1 MILSAI
7 LLTAILPWQEPA
19 APTLDSLAT
28 QAETL
33 EAAAV
38 LRLADD
44 QADLLSDEAFAE
56 LPTRLSA
63 ATGAPLLLFGRLA
76 AFGEDPSGVESLV
89 QLLDSSAAPEQGEA
103 SDWAFAA
110 LTTLR
115 LPAFQGL
122 EEPTSALALWL
133 SDQVASDHAP
143 LWAEA
148 QFTLYRLGA
157 STARRSAL
165 RNLRG
170 MLTAVEEDLRQASVL
185 ALGRCGVPLGADE
198 YELLEQLA
206 TGLGANAVLA
216 QALLDDAARQERN
229 RSKIEALQKLY
240 QQGGQEGEQAEG
252 LEVLDEVLER
262 VQLMHMEGTRF
273 TAEELAGAA
282 ADGMLRR
289 LDPHSTFFTGD
300 EFGEFMFDMTQ
311 AYGGIGAYVNT
322 VDNVFTIIRPIYSGP
337 AYEAGLLSGDKVLE
351 VDGWSTAEQP
361 NDEVIKRLKGEP
373 GTVVKLLTFRNGW
386 TEPKPVE
393 IERARITLPVLQTEM
408 LPGRILYMELLDFSE
423 DVAQRI
429 SDTIM
434 NELDNGEVR
443 GVVLDLR
450 NNPGGYLRESV
461 NICDVF
467 LPRGKVVVTTKSR
480 LGADRTYRTRLPA
493 LVPESVP
500 LSVLIN
506 EYSASASE
514 IVSGALSIHGRA
526 VTVGEQSFGKGSV
539 QNIFPLDSHPD
550 EPFEDGNKNGQH
562 DDWEEYTDVNGNGEY
577 DYGPAIKLTIAYYY
591 LPDGSSIHTLRD
603 HDGRVVQAG
612 GVLPDREVEFPQLD
626 FVTARELNRLLA
638 EDPFRPYA
646 QEVYDQNKDL
656 AIELAINDL
665 HQLDRYPGFDAFY
678 EGLDTRLEM
687 QEVRRWVRRA
697 LRTIV
702 SDARG
707 KVFPGNGFF
716 GDYVED
722 PQLREAIK
730 VILSSSDL
738 DYASLPEYA
747 ELLARA
753 D

>member
-1 MILSAI
+1 
-7 LLTAILPWQEPA
+7 
-19 APTLDSLAT
+19 
-28 QAETL
+28 
-33 EAAAV
+33 
-38 LRLADD
+38 
-44 QADLLSDEAFAE
+44 
-56 LPTRLSA
+56 
-63 ATGAPLLLFGRLA
+63 
-76 AFGEDPSGVESLV
+76 
-89 QLLDSSAAPEQGEA
+89 
-103 SDWAFAA
+103 
-110 LTTLR
+110 
-115 LPAFQGL
+115 
-122 EEPTSALALWL
+122 
-133 SDQVASDHAP
+133 
-143 LWAEA
+143 
-148 QFTLYRLGA
+148 
-157 STARRSAL
+157 
-165 RNLRG
+165 
-170 MLTAVEEDLRQASVL
+170 
-185 ALGRCGVPLGADE
+185 
-198 YELLEQLA
+198 
-206 TGLGANAVLA
+206 
-216 QALLDDAARQERN
+216 
-229 RSKIEALQKLY
+229 
-240 QQGGQEGEQAEG
+240 
-252 LEVLDEVLER
+252 
-262 VQLMHMEGTRF
+262 
-273 TAEELAGAA
+273 
-282 ADGMLRR
+282 
-289 LDPHSTFFTGD
+289 
-300 EFGEFMFDMTQ
+300 
-311 AYGGIGAYVNT
+311 
-322 VDNVFTIIRPIYSGP
+322 
-337 AYEAGLLSGDKVLE
+337 
-351 VDGWSTAEQP
+351 
-361 NDEVIKRLKGEP
+361 
-373 GTVVKLLTFRNGW
+373 
-386 TEPKPVE
+386 
-393 IERARITLPVLQTEM
+393 
-408 LPGRILYMELLDFSE
+408 
-423 DVAQRI
+423 
-429 SDTIM
+429 M

-450 NNPGGYLRESV
+450 NNPGGYLREAV

-493 LVPESVP
+493 LVPDTVP
-500 LSVLIN
+500 LSLLIN

-562 DDWEEYTDVNGNGEY
+562 DDWEEYTDVNGNGQY

-603 HDGRVVQAG
+603 HDGRIVQAG
-612 GVLPDREVEFPQLD
+612 GVLPDREIEFPQLD

-646 QEVYDQNKDL
+646 QEVYDQNHDL

-665 HQLDRYPGFDAFY
+665 HRLERYPGFDAFY
-678 EGLDTRLEM
+678 EGLDTRLEK